1 MLDEKDKKLV
11 YELDLNSRLSIRQLS
26 KKIELSQ
33 EATRYRLNKLKEKGI
48 ITNFVTY
55 LNFTKLGYFGYSVYC
70 RYNTTTEQKKDEIK
84 SYLKKNKSIYWI
96 AEFGGKIDLAFSILA
111 KTPLEFDKILSQ
123 IINRYSKYLIDIKII
138 VKLEPHKYSRKYLSK
153 SKKVSKEETIEFDN
167 YRLSKTE
174 RKILGEITT
183 NARINSA
190 TISDKIGVP
199 LSTVIYCIKKMIKE
213 NIISGF
219 TILLQP
225 NTFGYQS
232 FQVNIVTQN
241 INEEKLKKL
250 LVYCKN
256 HPNIIFFI
264 KVLGD
269 WNIELIYEVE
279 NVKKMQENLID
290 LRNQFSDI
298 IKDIELVNLFEDYIK
313 LDHYPFKDQ
322 Y

>member
-1 MLDEKDKKLV
+1 MLDVKDKKLV

-26 KKIELSQ
+26 KRIGLSQ
-33 EATRYRLNKLKEKGI
+33 EATRYRLNRLKEKGV

-55 LNFTKLGYFGYSVYC
+55 LNFTKLGYFGYCVYC
-70 RYNTTTEQKKDEIK
+70 RYNNTSEQKKNEIK
-84 SYLKKNKSIYWI
+84 NYLKKDEQIYWI
-96 AEFGGKIDLAFSILA
+96 AEFGGRIDLAFSILA
-111 KTPLEFDKILSQ
+111 KNPLEFDKILSQ
-123 IINRYSKYLIDIKII
+123 IMNKYSGYLADIKLI
-138 VKLEPHKYSRKYLSK
+138 VKLEPHKYPRKYLAEPMGVPEE
-153 SKKVSKEETIEFDN
+153 KKIEFDD

-174 RKILGEITT
+174 RKVLGKITT
-183 NARINSA
+183 NARINYA
-190 TISDKIGVP
+190 TISDEIGVP
-199 LSTVIYCIKKMIKE
+199 LSTVIYSVKKMIKE
-213 NIISGF
+213 DIIGGF

-250 LVYCKN
+250 LFYCKT

-269 WNIELIYEVE
+269 WNVELIYEVE
-279 NVKKMQENLID
+279 NMKKMQESLIE

-298 IKDIELVNLFEDYIK
+298 IKDVELVNLFEDYIK
-313 LDHYPFKDQ
+313 LDHYPFKD
-322 Y
+322 

>member
-1 MLDEKDKKLV
+1 MLDAKDKKLI
-11 YELDLNSRLSIRQLS
+11 YELDLDSRLSIRQLS
-26 KKIELSQ
+26 KRIGLSQ

-55 LNFTKLGYFGYSVYC
+55 LNFTKLGYFGYCVYC
-70 RYNTTTEQKKDEIK
+70 RYNNTTEQKKNEIK
-84 SYLKKNKSIYWI
+84 SYLKSNKSVYWI

-123 IINRYSKYLIDIKII
+123 IMNKHSRYLADIKLI
-138 VKLEPHKYSRKYLSK
+138 VKLEPHKYPRKYLSK
-153 SKKVSKEETIEFDN
+153 PEEISKEKKIEFDD
-167 YRLSKTE
+167 YQLSKTE

-183 NARINSA
+183 NARMNSA
-190 TISDKIGVP
+190 TISDKIGIP
-199 LSTVIYCIKKMIKE
+199 LSTVIYSIKKMVKE
-213 NIISGF
+213 EIIGGF

-232 FQVNIVTQN
+232 FQVNITTQN

-250 LVYCKN
+250 LFYCKT

-279 NVKKMQENLID
+279 DVKNMQENLID

-313 LDHYPFKDQ
+313 LNHYPFKD
-322 Y
+322 